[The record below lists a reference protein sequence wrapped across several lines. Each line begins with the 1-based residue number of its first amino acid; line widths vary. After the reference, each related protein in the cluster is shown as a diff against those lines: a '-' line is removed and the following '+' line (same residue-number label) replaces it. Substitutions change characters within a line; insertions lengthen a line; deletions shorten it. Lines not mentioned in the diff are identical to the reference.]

1 MYNSEYFLVSARMHE
16 GKKKDGTI
24 CVNDDQLA
32 WLGPDHQYG
41 ILQWIDSKDYA
52 FRFESLYDA
61 QMILRKG
68 SYTSPRGLSY
78 VPKTDTFQIIHITTT
93 QTVTENVLTFKL
105 W

>member
-61 QMILRKG
+61 QMVLREG

-93 QTVTENVLTFKL
+93 QTVTENALTFTL
-105 W
+105 